1 MSAEAHAEGMVLPLR
16 PTDEESD
23 SLSNAADALLAE
35 VGRLSQG
42 RFEPILVGSAAKGT
56 FLANPDIDV
65 FMMFPEETSR
75 EELERIGLEVGA
87 AVLDGETR
95 YAEHP
100 YTHGDFM
107 GFEADVVPCFKIEDA
122 TRLKSNVD
130 RTPFH
135 TEFII
140 GELPSERRDDV
151 LLLKGFMKG
160 VGVYGA
166 EIRVEGF
173 SGYLCELLVI
183 KYGRFIDVL
192 RAAAQWD
199 DAPIHIID
207 PPGGSDA
214 WDDAEMKP
222 GRPKFRRPLNVV
234 DPVDHTRNVSSAL
247 SRNALDTFVL
257 AATEYLSEPDD
268 RFFFP
273 VPRKVPDRDE
283 CIEWLK
289 VRETFT
295 VHVQMDRP
303 DLIDDV
309 LYSQIKKAH
318 NKLLA
323 ALSEAEFTVVTSDIL
338 ASEHIEIIFE
348 AHPALHPETMVRRG
362 PPEDNKNTE
371 KFRSKWG
378 KNVFSEGGRLWAE
391 VPRKFRT
398 PDAAI
403 EAALADRGIGKDLN
417 EAGRSAVITT
427 GDDLS
432 GKVEAMSL
440 LMDRRVPWHR

>member
-1 MSAEAHAEGMVLPLR
+1 MSAEAHAEEMILRLR
-16 PTDEESD
+16 PTEAESD
-23 SLSNAADALLAE
+23 ELGKTADALLEE
-35 VGRLSQG
+35 VGRLSGG

-56 FLANPDIDV
+56 YLANPDIDV

-75 EELERIGLEVGA
+75 EELERVGLEVGA

-107 GFEADVVPCFKIEDA
+107 GFEADVVPCFKVEDA
-122 TRLKSNVD
+122 TSMKSNVD

-140 GELPSERRDDV
+140 NELPAGRRDDV

-183 KYGRFIDVL
+183 KYGKFIDVL
-192 RAAAQWD
+192 GAAAKWD
-199 DAPIHIID
+199 ESPIHVID
-207 PPGGSDA
+207 PPSGIEG
-214 WDDAEMKP
+214 WNEAEMRP
-222 GRPKFRRPLNVV
+222 GKPKFRRPLNVV

-247 SRNALDTFVL
+247 SQTALDMFVL
-257 AATEYLSEPDD
+257 AATEYLSRPDD

-273 VPRKVPDRDE
+273 RPRHVPDREE
-283 CIEWLK
+283 CLEWLGD
-289 VRETFT
+289 RETVT
-295 VHVQMDRP
+295 VHVEMDRP

-318 NKLLA
+318 NTLLA
-323 ALSEAEFTVVTSDIL
+323 ALSEAEFTVVTSDLL
-338 ASEHIEIIFE
+338 ASDSIELVFE
-348 AHPALHPETMVRRG
+348 AHPPLHPPTMIRRG
-362 PPEDNKNTE
+362 PPEGNDNAE
-371 KFRSKWG
+371 KFRSKW
-378 KNVFSEGGRLWAE
+378 KAKVYVEGDRLWAE
-391 VPRKFRT
+391 VPRRFMT

-403 EAALADRGIGKDLN
+403 GSALADRGIGKDLN
-417 EAGRSAVITT
+417 EARKSAVVTT
-427 GDDLS
+427 GEDVAEKL
-432 GKVEAMSL
+432 EAMSL
-440 LMDRRVPWHR
+440 LMDRRFPWHR